1 MHLQQHLVDHYTAVR
16 QQTDRLIAHLSAEDA
31 CVQSMPDA
39 SPAKWHLGHTSWF
52 FETFILQ
59 EFVPDYTIVDPAFNF
74 LFNSYYDS
82 VGKRHARPQRG
93 LLTRPSLDRVKD
105 YRRHVDDHMTRLL
118 TQQEEA
124 VHGLVTIG
132 LHHEMQHQ
140 ELFVTD
146 ILHALS
152 HNPLHPALRQDSLPS
167 SQTIS
172 TPADMIAFDGG
183 LTEIGAPQANS
194 MTWAGFSYDCEQPVH
209 KVYVQPFKLAS
220 RLVNNADWLAFME
233 DGGYRDPL
241 LWLSDGWAQIQA
253 HDWQA
258 PLYWQEQDDGWH
270 RFGAHGLQPVDPAAP
285 VCHVSY
291 YEADAYAR
299 WAGKRLPSE
308 AEWEL
313 AAKDRTIDGNFLEQE
328 AWQPLAPA
336 RDAAPLADL
345 YGDVWQWTQSPYTAY
360 PGFKTNQG
368 ALGEYNGKFMSNQMV
383 LRGGSCATPR
393 QQLRPTYRNFFYP
406 HQRWQFMGLRLAEDA

>member
-1 MHLQQHLVDHYTAVR
+1 MHLQQHLADHYAAVR
-16 QQTDRLIAHLSAEDA
+16 QQTNNLIAHLSAEDA

-39 SPAKWHLGHTSWF
+39 SPAKWHLGHTTWF
-52 FETFILQ
+52 FETFILKDFANGYQ
-59 EFVPDYTIVDPAFNF
+59 VYDPAFNY

-93 LLTRPSLDRVKD
+93 LLTRPSLDAVKD
-105 YRRHVDDHMTRLL
+105 YRRHVDTHMTALL
-118 TQQEEA
+118 AEREQDI
-124 VHGLVTIG
+124 HGLVTIG

-140 ELFVTD
+140 ELFLTD

-152 HNPLHPALRQDSLPS
+152 HNPLNPALRNDTAPQAGK
-167 SQTIS
+167 
-172 TPADMIAFDGG
+172 TPAPMDMIAFEGG
-183 LTEIGAPQANS
+183 LVEIGAPEAES
-194 MTWAGFSYDCEQPVH
+194 MTWSGFSYDCEQPTH
-209 KVYVQPFKLAS
+209 QTYVQPFKLAS
-220 RLVNNADWLAFME
+220 RLVNNGDWLAFME
-233 DGGYRDPL
+233 DGGYQDPL
-241 LWLSDGWAQIQA
+241 LWLSDGWATVQGE
-253 HDWQA
+253 DWQA
-258 PLYWQEQDDGWH
+258 PLYWEKRDDVWH
-270 RFGAHGLQPVDPAAP
+270 QFGAHGLQPIDIAAP

-308 AEWEL
+308 AEWEI
-313 AAKDRTIDGNFLEQE
+313 AAKERVIDGNFLENQ

-336 RDAAPLADL
+336 ADAAPLSDL

-368 ALGEYNGKFMSNQMV
+368 ALGEYNGKFMSSQMV

-393 QQLRPTYRNFFYP
+393 LQLRATYRNFFYP